1 MLLQRTR
8 LLSDIMAISAVP
20 VPINLECLGQVV
32 WCCCQGC
39 IYLRLRHL
47 ASWQSPL
54 TRQYSSKRWNQE
66 SEQSSATI
74 VSVVADMTRQ

>member
-8 LLSDIMAISAVP
+8 LLSDLMAISAVP
-20 VPINLECLGQVV
+20 VPINLESLGQVV
-32 WCCCQGC
+32 WCCCQEC

-54 TRQYSSKRWNQE
+54 TRQYSSKFLE
-66 SEQSSATI
+66 SGIRAVQCYDCPTG
-74 VSVVADMTRQ
+74 SVW